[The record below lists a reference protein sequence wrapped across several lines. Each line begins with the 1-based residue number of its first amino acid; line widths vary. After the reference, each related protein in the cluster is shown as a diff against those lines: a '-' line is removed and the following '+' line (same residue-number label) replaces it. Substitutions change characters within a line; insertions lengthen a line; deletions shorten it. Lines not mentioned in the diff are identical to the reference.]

1 MLIGSYHHNIK
12 YAVLENLVQC
22 HKRLS
27 ETADAKAVMKFTEWL
42 LKILNYGFK
51 EVDQFVMADPIEK
64 STPDVQDQERLERD
78 RVADELQKEI
88 VKRTA
93 ETFDDERLLVYKPA
107 LFCLARHFKTFY
119 TQACA
124 GVKANFTLPCVDC
137 PKMTTCD
144 KHWDDYILPLCD
156 KAGVKVLFNSDIR
169 RR

>member
-27 ETADAKAVMKFTEWL
+27 ETADAKTMMKFTEWL
-42 LKILNYGFK
+42 LKLLNYGFT
-51 EVDQFVMADPIEK
+51 EVDYFAVADPIEK
-64 STPDVQDQERLERD
+64 STPDVQDQERSEHEEVVVD
-78 RVADELQKEI
+78 
-88 VKRTA
+88 
-93 ETFDDERLLVYKPA
+93 KPA

-124 GVKANFTLPCVDC
+124 GVKADFTLPCVDC

-156 KAGVKVLFNSDIR
+156 KAGVKVLFNSDTDCR
-169 RR
+169 VL